1 MAVQTNFNIFT
12 IGQIQPLRENYSPIA
27 IGDIGTISEQEWA
40 EHWREHGSGWK
51 NPSPDNVT
59 YLERAYG
66 GSDMGIISDTSNFD
80 AKMSL
85 WATKAGVTKAIN
97 RKKASDSLE
106 LGHLYETVTAQK
118 YHAIMR
124 KAGKKKLKLFVD
136 GKTFD
141 EEGKLVLDASG
152 KPAESRFSMY
162 MYRDGRKN
170 DDGSFKYP
178 WALANCDAFVVDD
191 GVKGGLEIKTTSAR
205 NLKIINEEWKE
216 GIIPIYYLYQIV
228 YYMAILNLQFWD
240 ICCSWGQTYDD
251 TAIIR
256 FYRDYELE
264 QKVFDMVSEF
274 DEYVEQGIE
283 PDPSTCRGDLLN
295 DYYYQLFGPVEEDAP
310 FIELPEK
317 FRGTINHAISVDKQ
331 IAELEAKIKEKELE
345 REKVYAELYPVM
357 KTSSYAQ
364 FRLDDKNVVGVT
376 LKTPMH
382 KAKFD
387 LDRFKAEHPDLYD
400 TYQCF
405 DLSSFGKKEKKLKKE
420 YTLDPEPNL
429 EGSPTFSIKFYDRPL
444 TQKPKKK

>member
-1 MAVQTNFNIFT
+1 MANYNIFT
-12 IGQIQPLRENYSPIA
+12 IGSLQPLRENYSPIA
-27 IGDIGTISEQEWA
+27 IGDIGTVSDEEWA
-40 EHWREHGSGWK
+40 EHWRVHGSGWR
-51 NPSPDNVT
+51 NPDPNNVQ

-80 AKMSL
+80 AKLSL
-85 WATKAGVTKAIN
+85 WATKSGVNKAIN
-97 RKKASDSLE
+97 RKKSNDSLE

-118 YHAIMR
+118 YHNIMR
-124 KAGKKKLKLFVD
+124 RSGKKHLKVLVE
-136 GKTFD
+136 GKVFD
-141 EEGKLVLDASG
+141 ESGKLVLDKNG
-152 KPAESRFSMY
+152 KPFENRTSMY

-170 DDGSFKYP
+170 ADGSFKYP

-191 GVKGGLEIKTTSAR
+191 GVQGGLEIKTTSAR
-205 NLKIINEEWKE
+205 NTKIINEEWKE

-240 ICCSWGQTYDD
+240 ICCSWGQPYED

-256 FYRDYELE
+256 FYRDYDLE
-264 QKVFDMVSEF
+264 QKVFEMVSEF

-317 FRGTINHAISVDKQ
+317 FRGAVNRAIAVDKE
-331 IAELEAKIKEKELE
+331 IEELEKKLKEKELE
-345 REKVYAELYPVM
+345 REKTYAELYPVM

-364 FRLDDKNVVGVT
+364 FRLDDKNVVGIT

-387 LDRFKAEHPDLYD
+387 EDKFRAEHPDIYD
-400 TYQCF
+400 TYQKF
-405 DLSSFGKKEKKLKKE
+405 DLTEFGKKEKKLKKD
-420 YTLDPEPNL
+420 YMLPAEPNL
-429 EGSPTFSIKFYDRPL
+429 EGHPSFSIKFYDRPL
-444 TQKPKKK
+444 KV